1 MRRGLPPIISTEKD
15 KQDREA
21 FADFM
26 VANAGTVVDDY
37 LSQTPSED
45 RPGRRRA
52 VLREFMRL
60 AAKIRKVGP
69 ERRAELLMEHKH
81 FWERNKP
88 GEVPLMRPSGG
99 QTSEPPPGF
108 DLVID

>member
-1 MRRGLPPIISTEKD
+1 MRSAPIISTEKD
-15 KQDREA
+15 KQDRED

-26 VANAGTVVDDY
+26 VSNANTIVNDY
-37 LSQTPSED
+37 LASTPSED
-45 RPGRRRA
+45 CPGRRRA

-69 ERRAELLMEHKH
+69 ERRAELLIEHKH
-81 FWERNKP
+81 FWNKP
-88 GEVPLMRPSGG
+88 IEVMRPSGP
-99 QTSEPPPGF
+99 QKVVPPPGF